1 MASNFTDAVVNDRR
15 KLGNCDLEGQPV
27 GSTFFVHKVEVDGQM
42 HVITDGGRVPEKVVA
57 AGDSVKVCMHW
68 KNHDCSCPGCY
79 EQISFGLRGS
89 PLTCEDTQA
98 YSGVMCKTFNN
109 IREDQEVV
117 GQGSWW
123 WKCADH
129 TIEDGFKMLSIK
141 VGKGC
146 VRANEFDAGWG
157 PCDTYRRGES
167 NYNWCDLDFDNLR
180 RVWARDACSGC
191 GECVDGSRGRRNL
204 EAGTAELYDDS
215 TTMASNFTD
224 AVVNDRRKLGNCDL
238 EGQPVGSTFFVHK
251 VEVDGQMHV
260 ITDGG
265 RVPEKV
271 VAAGDSVKVCMHWK
285 NHDCS
290 CPGCYEQISF
300 GLRGSPLTCEDTQ
313 AYSGVMCKT
322 FNNIRE
328 DQEVVGQGSW
338 WWKCADHTIED
349 GFKMLSIKVGK
360 TCTRANEFDAGWG
373 GCDTYQRG
381 KSNYNWC
388 DLDFDNLRRVWARDA
403 CSECGECVDGS
414 RGRRNLEF
422 STERTDLTIEK
433 ESPFTSRLLTRDDLE

>member
-1 MASNFTDAVVNDRR
+1 MGSTKMASNFTDAVVNDRR

-98 YSGVMCKTFNN
+98 YSGVTCKTFN
-109 IREDQEVV
+109 
-117 GQGSWW
+117 S
-123 WKCADH
+123 
-129 TIEDGFKMLSIK
+129 
-141 VGKGC
+141 
-146 VRANEFDAGWG
+146 
-157 PCDTYRRGES
+157 
-167 NYNWCDLDFDNLR
+167 
-180 RVWARDACSGC
+180 
-191 GECVDGSRGRRNL
+191 
-204 EAGTAELYDDS
+204 
-215 TTMASNFTD
+215 
-224 AVVNDRRKLGNCDL
+224 
-238 EGQPVGSTFFVHK
+238 
-251 VEVDGQMHV
+251 
-260 ITDGG
+260 
-265 RVPEKV
+265 
-271 VAAGDSVKVCMHWK
+271 
-285 NHDCS
+285 
-290 CPGCYEQISF
+290 
-300 GLRGSPLTCEDTQ
+300 
-313 AYSGVMCKT
+313 
-322 FNNIRE
+322 IRE

-360 TCTRANEFDAGWG
+360 TCTRASEFDAGWG

-422 STERTDLTIEK
+422 FYGTDRFDHREGVALYIKAFNTRRFRIRASLFCTPRVLGRTKKLKLALSGFRRGNRKCTLFFVSLNFGTEVSEG
-433 ESPFTSRLLTRDDLE
+433 